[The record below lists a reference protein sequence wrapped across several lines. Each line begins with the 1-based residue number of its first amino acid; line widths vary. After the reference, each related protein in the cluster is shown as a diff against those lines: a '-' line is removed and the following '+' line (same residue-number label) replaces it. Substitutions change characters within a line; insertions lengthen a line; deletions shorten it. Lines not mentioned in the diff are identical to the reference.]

1 MAKSTDKTAQA
12 VEILQKRA
20 KKAKK
25 SPVKV
30 AKKPEKKDSRKEACS
45 SASSPAPLKGAM
57 NPEIRYKFTSDAA
70 VAAGRKGGTMKAI
83 RAAIL
88 NDCAM
93 CAARENRLAK
103 IFNEAVRI
111 MNKEDA
117 TAEELEIA
125 QAKMALVE
133 RASKLVGATFDQSP
147 EAKQKVELSGKVDSS
162 IDVHRFII
170 EDAVPKNQ
178 E

>member
-1 MAKSTDKTAQA
+1 MAKSPDKTAQA

-20 KKAKK
+20 RKAKK

-30 AKKPEKKDSRKEACS
+30 AKRPSKTDASKEACS
-45 SASSPAPLKGAM
+45 TQKSALLHGIAVDAEK
-57 NPEIRYKFTSDAA
+57 RYKFTSDAA
-70 VAAGRKGGTMKAI
+70 VAAGRKGGTMKAV

-93 CAARENRLAK
+93 CAARDNRLAK
-103 IFNEAVRI
+103 IFNDAVRL

-117 TAEELEIA
+117 TAEELEVA

-147 EAKQKVELSGKVDSS
+147 EAKQKVELSGPSDSKLEIS
-162 IDVHRFII
+162 ITEV
-170 EDAVPKNQ
+170 
-178 E
+178 

>member
-1 MAKSTDKTAQA
+1 MAKSPDKTAQA
-12 VEILQKRA
+12 VEILQKQAR
-20 KKAKK
+20 KAKK
-25 SPVKV
+25 FPVKV
-30 AKKPEKKDSRKEACS
+30 AKKPAKNDSKKEACS
-45 SASSPAPLKGAM
+45 SVSSPATLKGAM

-70 VAAGRKGGTMKAI
+70 VAAGRKGGTMKAV

-103 IFNEAVRI
+103 IFNEAVRL

-117 TAEELEIA
+117 TAEELEVA

-147 EAKQKVELSGKVDSS
+147 EAKQKVELSGPSDSKLEIS
-162 IDVHRFII
+162 ITEV
-170 EDAVPKNQ
+170 
-178 E
+178 

>member
-1 MAKSTDKTAQA
+1 MAKSPDKTAQA
-12 VEILQKRA
+12 VEILQKAA

-25 SPVKV
+25 STVKV
-30 AKKPEKKDSRKEACS
+30 AKRPAKTASSKEACG
-45 SASSPAPLKGAM
+45 SASGATVKGAM
-57 NPEIRYKFTSDAA
+57 NPDVRYKFTSDAA
-70 VAAGRKGGTMKAI
+70 VAAGRKGGYAKAI

-103 IFNEAVRI
+103 IFNEAVRL

-117 TAEELEIA
+117 TAEELEVA

-147 EAKQKVELSGKVDSS
+147 EAKQKVELSGPSDSKLEIS
-162 IDVHRFII
+162 ITEV
-170 EDAVPKNQ
+170 
-178 E
+178 

>member
-20 KKAKK
+20 RKAKK

-30 AKKPEKKDSRKEACS
+30 AKRPAKTAAKNEACS
-45 SASSPAPLKGAM
+45 TQKSGHLHGIAVD
-57 NPEIRYKFTSDAA
+57 PEIRYKFTSDAA
-70 VAAGRKGGTMKAI
+70 VAAGRKGGTMKAV

-103 IFNEAVRI
+103 IFNEAVRL

-117 TAEELEIA
+117 TPEELEIA

-147 EAKQKVELSGKVDSS
+147 EAKQKVELSGPSDSKLEIS
-162 IDVHRFII
+162 ITEV
-170 EDAVPKNQ
+170 
-178 E
+178 

>member
-1 MAKSTDKTAQA
+1 MAKTADKTAQA
-12 VEILQKRA
+12 VEILQKAA

-25 SPVKV
+25 STVKV
-30 AKKPEKKDSRKEACS
+30 ARRPTKTAAKKEACS
-45 SASSPAPLKGAM
+45 TASSPAPLKGAM
-57 NPEIRYKFTSDAA
+57 NPEVRYKFTSDAA
-70 VAAGRKGGTMKAI
+70 VAAGRKGGTMKAV

-103 IFNEAVRI
+103 IFNEAVRL

-117 TAEELEIA
+117 TPEELEVA

-147 EAKQKVELSGKVDSS
+147 EARQKVELSGPSDSKLEIS
-162 IDVHRFII
+162 ITEV
-170 EDAVPKNQ
+170 
-178 E
+178 